1 MLVRSILTR
10 VRTAYHEQ
18 LTALTMRLGEIGG
31 LVGAAMGNATQ
42 ALLHADLLLAEQVID
57 DHEQIVAMSAGAT
70 DEAFKMLALQA
81 PVAGELRALTSSIR
95 IAADLERMSGLAT
108 HVAKIVRR
116 RYPQHALPEHVNGY
130 FAEMGRIAVELA
142 NAAQEVLLNAD
153 PDKAAKIDKEEDAM
167 DELHRKLFS
176 VLMDREW
183 THGVAPAVD
192 ITLLSRF
199 YERFADHAVEVAK
212 RVIYQATGKPPR
224 ED

>member
-1 MLVRSILTR
+1 
-10 VRTAYHEQ
+10 
-18 LTALTMRLGEIGG
+18 
-31 LVGAAMGNATQ
+31 
-42 ALLHADLLLAEQVID
+42 
-57 DHEQIVAMSAGAT
+57 
-70 DEAFKMLALQA
+70 MLALQA

-116 RYPQHALPEHVNGY
+116 RYPQHALAEHVNGY

-153 PDKAAKIDKEEDAM
+153 PDKAAKVDKEDDAM

-183 THGVAPAVD
+183 THGVAAVD